1 MTKIAY
7 LGPRGTFSE
16 EAALRF
22 ARWLSTVSDLVPL
35 PAIEDCAEA
44 VTGGQ
49 AEFTVIPVE
58 NSLEGA
64 VHATLDL
71 LAGASLFICAE
82 LVVSVEHHLLSTG
95 NSLHEVR
102 QVLSH
107 PQALAQCRRYL
118 RANLP
123 DALTIATASTADAAA
138 RVAAMGAG
146 VAAIGSLHAARY
158 YELKVLASS
167 IQDNGSQ
174 TRFIVLTRSDCLLG
188 RPEKTS
194 LIFAVKDGPGRLF
207 KVLAAFAGHGVN
219 LTRIESR
226 PAKKQLGDYLFF
238 IDLAG
243 DVREAK
249 VAAALLEAKKE
260 AVMLKVLGSY
270 PVLSQLPGS
279 KYSDF

>member
-1 MTKIAY
+1 VTKIAY

-22 ARWLSTVSDLVPL
+22 ARRLAAAADLIPL

-44 VTGGQ
+44 V
-49 AEFTVIPVE
+49 AEGRADYTVIPVE

-71 LAGASLFICAE
+71 LAATGLLICAE
-82 LVVSVEHHLLSTG
+82 LTVTIEHHLLSTG
-95 NSLHEVR
+95 SSLRDIR

-118 RANLP
+118 RTNLP
-123 DALTIATASTADAAA
+123 DALMKPAASTAEAAA

-146 VAAIGSLHAARY
+146 AAAVGSRHAAAY
-158 YELKVLASS
+158 YNLNILASS

-174 TRFIVLTRSDCLLG
+174 TRFIVLAQNGSVPLKA
-188 RPEKTS
+188 EKTS
-194 LIFAVKDGPGRLF
+194 LLFAISDGPGSLF
-207 KVLAAFAGHGVN
+207 KVLAAFAAHDVN

-238 IDLAG
+238 VDLAG
-243 DVREAK
+243 ARGEDKVERALRDVE
-249 VAAALLEAKKE
+249 KE
-260 AVMLKVLGSY
+260 VVMLKVLGSY
-270 PVLSQLPGS
+270 PVLS
-279 KYSDF
+279 